1 MSVTEKKSSV
11 LPSPAPV
18 LSAPV
23 PPQPPAPS
31 ASTRM
36 APALVA
42 GHRILVECPAWCVV
56 DHVDLHEQRV
66 EDVTHWGEFF
76 GTQVSTLLD
85 ENTAYCELFGRV
97 NADPSHPD
105 PRMRA
110 AHVLVGN
117 GSLEDAFLTPDMAD
131 ETADEL
137 IEFAVQ
143 LKAAARVAR
152 AANQGLL
159 TA

>member
-1 MSVTEKKSSV
+1 M
-11 LPSPAPV
+11 
-18 LSAPV
+18 
-23 PPQPPAPS
+23 
-31 ASTRM
+31 
-36 APALVA
+36 
-42 GHRILVECPAWCVV
+42 
-56 DHVDLHEQRV
+56 DHVDLHEQRL

-76 GTQVSTLLD
+76 GAQVSTLLD
-85 ENTAYCELFGRV
+85 DNTAYCELFGRV

-110 AHVLVGN
+110 AHVLLGN
-117 GSLEDAFLTPDMAD
+117 GSVQDAFLTPDMAD

-137 IEFAVQ
+137 IEFAVK